1 MRVIKFFINVIMSF
15 LLMVFIA
22 ICIAQNFI
30 NNKLLNKDYFKA
42 KIDDTG
48 FYSQLSKEINDG
60 FENYVYQSG
69 LPEDIVQDI
78 FNDEVL
84 RNDINSIIAY
94 VFDNGELNTSEAL
107 VKQNLDNKITAYLNA
122 NNIKLN
128 EQGKSNIEGYEVLIS
143 NEYRKKVVV
152 SESLYSTAKDT
163 VTLARKIMRRVR
175 SMPITVC
182 IIIII
187 LLLIIN
193 RKNPLD
199 AIYFGGISM
208 LSCGG
213 LLKVMDY
220 FVNKNIKF
228 DGLLIY
234 SKSVTNLFVNVCNE
248 ILNMIEDYSTFLMV
262 CGGVSILVTAI
273 LNSFV
278 KKTDENDETPRFKP
292 KRRKKY
298 YSQNV

>member
-1 MRVIKFFINVIMSF
+1 MRVIKFIINVIMSF

-22 ICIAQNFI
+22 ICIGQNFI

-94 VFDNGELNTSEAL
+94 VFDNGDLNTSEAL

-128 EQGKSNIEGYEVLIS
+128 EQGQSNIDGYEVLI
-143 NEYRKKVVV
+143 
-152 SESLYSTAKDT
+152 
-163 VTLARKIMRRVR
+163 
-175 SMPITVC
+175 
-182 IIIII
+182 
-187 LLLIIN
+187 
-193 RKNPLD
+193 
-199 AIYFGGISM
+199 
-208 LSCGG
+208 
-213 LLKVMDY
+213 
-220 FVNKNIKF
+220 
-228 DGLLIY
+228 
-234 SKSVTNLFVNVCNE
+234 
-248 ILNMIEDYSTFLMV
+248 
-262 CGGVSILVTAI
+262 
-273 LNSFV
+273 
-278 KKTDENDETPRFKP
+278 
-292 KRRKKY
+292 
-298 YSQNV
+298 